1 MQGCIR
7 LTILPESSTVGNG
20 RPLILSSAPGAPT
33 DRSQCTIQP
42 ANHVR
47 PGGVRWHG
55 LVPRWGS
62 RRLLYWSPGALW
74 CALLW
79 ETAVLAPQH
88 PGIGQHPPAPQPRRV
103 QQQWAKFHIPTAWRW
118 VLRRAR
124 RSRSMTTRSA
134 TRAAVGSPSKSQC

>member
-20 RPLILSSAPGAPT
+20 QPLILTSAPGAPM

-47 PGGVRWHG
+47 PGDVRPSVGMGSSLGVGAAGRSTG
-55 LVPRWGS
+55 RRVPS
-62 RRLLYWSPGALW
+62 GAR
-74 CALLW
+74 CSG

-103 QQQWAKFHIPTAWRW
+103 QQQW
-118 VLRRAR
+118 
-124 RSRSMTTRSA
+124 RSSA
-134 TRAAVGSPSKSQC
+134 SRPLGGGSLGEHGGVGR